1 MMHLKPQ
8 SIVMLLRSKAVF
20 FILCFMLVACN
31 HKEYADI
38 QSWLHALAYQSGL
51 IEENATVME
60 RNNALIQW
68 GVNEAF
74 LFEGNLSKEKAAA
87 ILSSFYDVEV
97 NEEIMILD
105 IEETEYPEEVKNC
118 VLLGLFELNN
128 DKFYPKEILTKEEA
142 DFLLERFLLLINQ
155 VPKEE
160 FFEIELK
167 NDIELKQ
174 VDPYLFN
181 QQSLVAQFHPEEDL
195 KKGDVVNFDETLF
208 YKIDQIENGIVKLK
222 PLSFDE
228 IEYLDMTM
236 DIPFDYE
243 KIEFIP
249 ANQMVYSSKQKE
261 TGFVPVSY
269 GSYYEEFVVNDFTI
283 RVRQRGSSF
292 SIYGFKETSLNSN
305 LFFEFTM
312 DDFDPSFSF
321 KGNCSSIDRA
331 WLKVDLKST
340 VSAGVKKGEYKQLML
355 DPNQFNSREWLS
367 SLKKAWIF
375 QSASVD
381 TILPIGKVII
391 PIESFPGVSIV
402 LDLKIKLDVAGKVE
416 LLYTVDHE
424 FGMEIKNNQLRKIND
439 CSKDLDAIF
448 EASCGVAASLLCGLN
463 FSDVRLMDIAMD
475 LGIQADVKSTIHLY
489 EEDQSIDEAN
499 IPYDVLEE
507 LSLNQDTVS
516 VCGDLAAYWTGSFQ
530 LNSYES
536 VAYKLG
542 ITYQYD
548 FLNKNNAAL
557 FHGSVKHIENLQFV
571 DHCTKNTFS
580 LSIPTISI
588 TEDRIILASYSCI
601 VNENESIPL
610 RIRGLPK
617 GYRKEDLSFIS
628 ENTEIIQ
635 VDQNGV
641 VTGIHSG
648 SANVIILIKDTDFQ
662 VKCNILVRSS

>member
-1 MMHLKPQ
+1 MMHSKQQ
-8 SIVMLLRSKAVF
+8 SIVMPLHFKVIF
-20 FILCFMLVACN
+20 FLLCFMLVGCN
-31 HKEYADI
+31 HKEYADT
-38 QSWLHALAYQSGL
+38 QRWLSALAYQSGL
-51 IEENATVME
+51 IEEDVTVTE

-68 GVNEAF
+68 GVDEAF

-97 NEEIMILD
+97 NEEILILD
-105 IEETEYPEEVKNC
+105 IEETEYPKEVKNC
-118 VLLGLFELNN
+118 VLLGLFELKN
-128 DKFYPKEILTKEEA
+128 DKFYPKDILTKEEA
-142 DFLLERFLLLINQ
+142 DYLLERFLLLINQ
-155 VPKEE
+155 KPKEE

-174 VDPYLFN
+174 VEPYLFN
-181 QQSLVAQFHPEEDL
+181 QEQLVAQFHPEEDL

-222 PLSFDE
+222 SLSFDE
-228 IEYLDMTM
+228 IEYLDMAM

-249 ANQMVYSSKQKE
+249 ASQMVYSSKQKE

-269 GSYYEEFVVNDFTI
+269 GSYYEEFVVSDFTI

-292 SIYGFKETSLNSN
+292 SIYGFKETSLKSN
-305 LFFEFTM
+305 LFFEFTI

-321 KGNCSSIDRA
+321 KGNWSSIDRA

-355 DPNQFNSREWLS
+355 DPNQFNSKEWLS
-367 SLKKAWIF
+367 SLKKAWTF

-381 TILPIGKVII
+381 TILPIGKIII
-391 PIESFPGVSIV
+391 PIERFPGVSIV

-439 CSKDLDAIF
+439 CSKDLDSIF
-448 EASCGVAASLLCGLN
+448 EASCGVVASFLCGLN
-463 FSDVRLMDIAMD
+463 FSDVRLMDVVME
-475 LGIQADVKSTIHLY
+475 LGVHADVKSTIHLY
-489 EEDQSIDEAN
+489 EENQIIDEAN
-499 IPYDVLEE
+499 IPYDVLEN

-516 VCGDLAAYWTGSFQ
+516 VCGDLAAYWTGSLQ

-557 FHGSVKHIENLQFV
+557 FHGSVKHIENFQFV
-571 DHCTKNTFS
+571 DHCTKNT
-580 LSIPTISI
+580 LSFFIPAISI

-617 GYRKEDLSFIS
+617 GYHKEDLSFIS

-648 SANVIILIKDTDFQ
+648 SANVIILIKGTDFQ